1 MCTPGSGPVC
11 STRSTTSRSKSR
23 SSVSSCGGSP
33 SACERGRQM
42 TVITETGSNYDDLWS
57 ADPEM
62 SDFEALMWRAEAD
75 ARLRSDGTMMAILSH
90 APDWQDFRDLHAWA
104 AHRVPRL
111 RQKVVDDP
119 LRIRPPAWVGT
130 DVDLSYH
137 VTRVRLAEGEGM
149 DGLLER
155 AASLHMTP
163 FDPAR
168 PLWQAVLVEGLPDGK
183 AGYLLKV
190 HHALSDGQGFM
201 QLFEMLFP
209 ADPQTRHTPPRGP
222 IPGVEDPASPADN
235 LRGSVHTVLGMVRGV
250 GSLAARAV
258 RRPAAAVNYAQSLTR
273 VVKVPGTPSRL
284 LAQRGLARRVRV
296 LECDINELKAAGKA
310 AGGSINDAYIAALVG
325 GIARYHAKHGAEV
338 DDFPVALPVSTRK
351 VGDAAGGNKFAGAY
365 IAGPATEPDPARRIA
380 LIRERVLA
388 VREEPAMAFL
398 GSTAGVM
405 SRLPAGVLTS
415 VTLKSSSSL
424 NLQASNFPG
433 MSRPSYLAGARMERM
448 YPLGPVPG
456 SAMMATLVTHDGIA
470 CTGVVTDHDAVPD
483 PDLLNEC
490 MGEGLAEVLALAK
503 R

>member
-1 MCTPGSGPVC
+1 
-11 STRSTTSRSKSR
+11 
-23 SSVSSCGGSP
+23 
-33 SACERGRQM
+33 M
-42 TVITETGSNYDDLWS
+42 TVITETGSSYEALWS

-75 ARLRSDGTMMAILSH
+75 ARLRSDGTMMSILSH
-90 APDWQDFRDLHAWA
+90 APDWQEFRDLHAWA
-104 AHRVPRL
+104 VHRVPRL

-137 VTRVRLAEGEGM
+137 VTRVRLAEDEGM

-155 AASLHMTP
+155 AAALHMFP

-190 HHALSDGQGFM
+190 HHALSDGQGFI
-201 QLFEMLFP
+201 QLFDMLYP
-209 ADPQTRHTPPRGP
+209 ADPTVRHTPPRGP
-222 IPGVEDPASPADN
+222 IPGIAEPASLADDV
-235 LRGSVHTVLGMVRGV
+235 RGSVQTVLGMVRGV
-250 GSLAARAV
+250 GSLTARAV
-258 RRPAAAVNYAQSLTR
+258 RRPAEAISYAQSLSR

-284 LAQRGLARRVRV
+284 LAPRGLARRVRV
-296 LECDINELKAAGKA
+296 LECEIAELKAAGKA
-310 AGGSINDAYIAALVG
+310 AGGSVNDAFIAALVG
-325 GIARYHAKHGAEV
+325 GVARYHAKHGAELE
-338 DDFPVALPVSTRK
+338 DFPLALPVSLRK
-351 VGDAAGGNKFAGAY
+351 AGDAAGGNKFAGAY
-365 IAGPATEPDPARRIA
+365 IAAPATEADPVRRIQA
-380 LIRERVLA
+380 VRERVLA

-405 SRLPAGVLTS
+405 SRLPAGLLTS
-415 VTLKSSSSL
+415 VTLKSSSAL

-433 MSRPSYLAGARMERM
+433 LSRPSYLAGARIERM

-456 SAMMATLVTHDGIA
+456 SAMMAALITHDGVA
-470 CTGVVTDHDAVPD
+470 CIGVTTDNDAVPD

-490 MGEGLAEVLALAK
+490 MREGLAEVLALAQ

>member
-1 MCTPGSGPVC
+1 
-11 STRSTTSRSKSR
+11 
-23 SSVSSCGGSP
+23 
-33 SACERGRQM
+33 M
-42 TVITETGSNYDDLWS
+42 TVITETGSGYDDLWS

-104 AHRVPRL
+104 MHRVPRL

-137 VTRVRLAEGEGM
+137 VTRVRLSEDEGL
-149 DGLLER
+149 DGLLDR
-155 AASLHMTP
+155 AALLHMTP
-163 FDPAR
+163 FDVAR

-183 AGYLLKV
+183 AGYLLKL

-201 QLFEMLFP
+201 QLFDMLYP
-209 ADPQTRHTPPRGP
+209 ADPQTRRAAPRGP
-222 IPGVEDPASPADN
+222 VPGIEDPASLGDDV
-235 LRGSVHTVLGMVRGV
+235 RGSVHTVLGIMRGV
-250 GSLAARAV
+250 GSMAARAV
-258 RRPAAAVNYAQSLTR
+258 RRPTEAINYAQSLTR

-284 LAQRGLARRVRV
+284 LAQRGLARRMRV
-296 LECDINELKAAGKA
+296 LECDIRELKAAGKA
-310 AGGSINDAYIAALVG
+310 AGGSVNDAYIAALVG
-325 GIARYHAKHGAEV
+325 GVARYHAKHGAELE
-338 DDFPVALPVSTRK
+338 DFPLALPVSLRK

-365 IAGPATEPDPARRIA
+365 IAAPATEPDPARRIQA
-380 LIRERVLA
+380 VRERVLA
-388 VREEPAMAFL
+388 IREEPAMAFL

-415 VTLKSSSSL
+415 VTLKSSSAL

-433 MSRPSYLAGARMERM
+433 LTRPSYLAGARIERM
-448 YPLGPVPG
+448 YPFGPVPG

-470 CTGVVTDHDAVPD
+470 CIGVATDHDAVPD

-490 MGEGLAEVLALAK
+490 MREGLAEVLTLAK
-503 R
+503 S